1 MGAPAPPYGV
11 QQLLTLNSV
20 EVTMDDFNGLSEDVK
35 LTARELVLTHRP
47 TARVE
52 SRPNPR
58 TNKPQCRVVC
68 LPGAGQR
75 RDLGPWCGSEDRAW
89 EAACLRL
96 GLRLRRRV

>member
-1 MGAPAPPYGV
+1 MNNDSTSAE
-11 QQLLTLNSV
+11 V
-20 EVTMDDFNGLSEDVK
+20 EKKSS
-35 LTARELVLTHRP
+35 RELVLSHRP

-68 LPGAGQR
+68 LPSAGQR

-96 GLRLRRRV
+96 GLRLHRRG